1 MLKEIKVYNKQLH
14 SLNINN
20 SGTLNESNLQFAKRT
35 ILFDSLRAW
44 SNELVKHVQ
53 DYPQNDISDVELTVD
68 FVILDPKRYKQLLDM
83 ENMLNNAKTIVEPRI
98 RP

>member
-1 MLKEIKVYNKQLH
+1 MSQEIKVYNKQIH

-44 SNELVKHVQ
+44 SNELVKHNQ
-53 DYPQNDISDVELTVD
+53 GYPENDISDVELTVD
-68 FVILDPKRYKQLLDM
+68 FVILTPKRYKQLLAL
-83 ENMLNNAKTIVEPRI
+83 ENQLDSKKVTEPKI

>member
-44 SNELVKHVQ
+44 SNELVKHKQ

-83 ENMLNNAKTIVEPRI
+83 ENMLNNAKTIVEPKI

>member
-44 SNELVKHVQ
+44 SNELVKHNQ

-83 ENMLNNAKTIVEPRI
+83 ENMLNNAKTIVEPKI